1 MKERNDYD
9 TYLTNKDR
17 VVVETLWLQY
27 FNAVLL
33 AKGVITE
40 ETHKRMQREI
50 LNRPGGR
57 NKKI

>member
-1 MKERNDYD
+1 MKERNDYAAC
-9 TYLTNKDR
+9 LPNKNR

-27 FNAVLL
+27 FNAALL

-50 LNRPGGR
+50 LNRPGVR
-57 NKKI
+57 NKNM